1 MMGGDMNG
9 KLTKEVICHAC
20 GATVKEINKALK
32 LKAGSKRP
40 EAEVMD
46 IISDVCKMDSFKIY
60 DYPPPKMIRACHKV
74 MDTSEELLEQLFT
87 KRPYLSEEEIEEK
100 GCKKACKGVDKTKDA
115 SSRGP
120 DVYVDGV
127 PQKLGSAK
135 PDENAANLRVRNKLP
150 TKAPFWY
157 KNFPP
162 WWINPGALKAE
173 ASNYVNDMEMANP
186 IPPKQPNPLSPDKS
200 QSLYEGV
207 KKPNP
212 LLLLSPSL
220 LARKASYLHICAN

>member
-1 MMGGDMNG
+1 MPYNVRLFAQLAGFACLLGLLMPEQGFSQVMMGGDMNG

-46 IISDVCKMDSFKIY
+46 VISDVCKMDSFKIY
-60 DYPPPKMIRACHKV
+60 DYPPPKMIRACQKV

-87 KRPYLSEEEIEEK
+87 KKPYLSEEEIEEK

-115 SSRGP
+115 SSRDP

-135 PDENAANLRVRNKLP
+135 PDESKPKRK
-150 TKAPFWY
+150 KSKKKKSKKKKKKKKSKKKKSS
-157 KNFPP
+157 KNE
-162 WWINPGALKAE
+162 L
-173 ASNYVNDMEMANP
+173 
-186 IPPKQPNPLSPDKS
+186 
-200 QSLYEGV
+200 
-207 KKPNP
+207 
-212 LLLLSPSL
+212 
-220 LARKASYLHICAN
+220 

>member
-1 MMGGDMNG
+1 MPYSVRLVTRLAGFACLIGLLVLEQCCSQVMMGGDMNG

-60 DYPPPKMIRACHKV
+60 DYPPPKMIRACQKV

-115 SSRGP
+115 SSRDP

-135 PDENAANLRVRNKLP
+135 PDESKPKRKKSKKKKSKKKKKKKSKKKK
-150 TKAPFWY
+150 TKKKTT
-157 KNFPP
+157 KNE
-162 WWINPGALKAE
+162 L
-173 ASNYVNDMEMANP
+173 
-186 IPPKQPNPLSPDKS
+186 
-200 QSLYEGV
+200 
-207 KKPNP
+207 
-212 LLLLSPSL
+212 
-220 LARKASYLHICAN
+220 